1 MSDPSVI
8 GDRDATVR
16 VAIVADAIGGAP
28 GLEQTLAQIAEH
40 GVPGCH
46 LELIVSGA
54 CDARSYDVVH
64 IFTHG
69 PLGGAWLRGARALE
83 TPVATS
89 YDPTASPALYHDGD
103 VVLSP
108 SRAADVSLYEHGI
121 SPGRIARFQ
130 RGVDIRCYHPARYA
144 PDALPAAP
152 EPSFNVLHVGEHG
165 LELAAEAF
173 LVARDRDPHL
183 RLVLANGGTAYRARL
198 GSRAVFLGEL
208 GPEQLARVYAS
219 SDLLLLTD
227 CHDLFGDSVLEAQ
240 ASGLPVLAV
249 DAGAAPE
256 LIWNGRSGCLVSA
269 DPTAVAAAIRGLAR
283 RAAVLE
289 RLVTGGLRAIRERSW
304 EGSLRQLA
312 DAYALAIEAAR
323 TRGDEAA
330 VPEVARAA

>member
-1 MSDPSVI
+1 MSDPSLI
-8 GDRDATVR
+8 GDPRTTMR
-16 VAIVADAIGGAP
+16 VAVVADALGGTP

-40 GVPGCH
+40 GVPGCE
-46 LELIVSGA
+46 LELVVSRA
-54 CDARSYDVVH
+54 CDPGRYDVVH
-64 IFTHG
+64 VCTHG
-69 PLGGAWLRGARALE
+69 PLGAAWLRGARALR

-89 YDPTASPALYHDGD
+89 YEPAGSTSAYHQSD

-108 SRAADVSLYEHGI
+108 SRAADALLCEHGI
-121 SPGRIARFQ
+121 APARIARFQ

-144 PDALPAAP
+144 PDVLPAAP
-152 EPSFNVLHVGEHG
+152 EASFNVLHVGEHG

-173 LVARDRDPHL
+173 LVAGDRDPHL
-183 RLVLANGGTAYRARL
+183 RLVLANGASAYRPRL

-208 GPEQLARVYAS
+208 APEQLARVYAS

-227 CHDLFGDSVLEAQ
+227 CGDLFGDSILVAQ

-256 LIWNGRSGCLVSA
+256 LIWNGRSGCLVSP
-269 DPTAVAAAIRGLAR
+269 DPTSVAAAIRGLAR

-304 EGSLRQLA
+304 EVSLRQLA
-312 DAYALAIEAAR
+312 DGYALAIAAAR
-323 TRGDEAA
+323 TDRAA
-330 VPEVARAA
+330 GTVTEVARAA